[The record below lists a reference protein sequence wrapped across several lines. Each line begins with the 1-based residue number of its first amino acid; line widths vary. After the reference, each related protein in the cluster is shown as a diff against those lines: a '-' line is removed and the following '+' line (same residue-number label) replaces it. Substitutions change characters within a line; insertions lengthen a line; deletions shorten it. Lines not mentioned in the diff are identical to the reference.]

1 MKKILIINLL
11 FFLLLGC
18 GFKPIYSKN
27 KKFDFYIE
35 SLNFNN
41 SDRELANFIKT
52 NLNNYMIN
60 NNGRK
65 FKIEASIDFN
75 KNSISKD
82 ISGNTEEYEL
92 SSILNFVISSNE
104 LSKKLSYQQVSR
116 MKNLTDEFK
125 ELQYERSIKKNM
137 AQSITSRLLMQLSML
152 NAN

>member
-41 SDRELANFIKT
+41 SDRELANFVKT

-137 AQSITSRLLMQLSML
+137 AQSISSRLIMQLSIL

>member
-1 MKKILIINLL
+1 VKKILIINLL

-41 SDRELANFIKT
+41 SDRELANFVKT

-137 AQSITSRLLMQLSML
+137 AQSISSRLIMQLSIL

>member
-41 SDRELANFIKT
+41 SDRELANFVKT

-75 KNSISKD
+75 KKSISKD

-92 SSILNFVISSNE
+92 SSVLNFVISSNE

-137 AQSITSRLLMQLSML
+137 AQSISSRLIMQLSIL

>member
-116 MKNLTDEFK
+116 MKN
-125 ELQYERSIKKNM
+125 
-137 AQSITSRLLMQLSML
+137 
-152 NAN
+152 

>member
-137 AQSITSRLLMQLSML
+137 AQSITSRLLMQLSIL